1 MSASPDRT
9 AVRYRQGVWPPVY
22 RVRRDSERR
31 ILEVVRRMITEGQ
44 SAGGDGYTGITV
56 ARVAARAGCS
66 RYLIHKYFGTIEQLL
81 TAAATK

>member
-1 MSASPDRT
+1 MSTPPDRT

-31 ILEVVRRMITEGQ
+31 ILEVVRRMVAEGVT
-44 SAGGDGYTGITV
+44 DITV